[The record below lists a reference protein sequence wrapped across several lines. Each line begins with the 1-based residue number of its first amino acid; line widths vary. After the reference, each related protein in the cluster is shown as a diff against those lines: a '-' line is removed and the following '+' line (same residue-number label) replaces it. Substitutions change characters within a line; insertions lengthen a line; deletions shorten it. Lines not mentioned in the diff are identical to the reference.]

1 MNSTRSNRF
10 SAVAVV
16 GAGLM
21 GHGIAQLF
29 ATREVDV
36 HLYDLDTR
44 ALSRALTNAAANL
57 EAIAANGLIERS
69 EIPSITNRIHTHSA
83 LREAVSDADLVIEAV
98 SESVDLKQKVFRA
111 LDELCPQSV
120 ILATNT
126 SAISIADVSR
136 LVVNRRR
143 VVGTHFWN
151 PPYLIP
157 LVEVV
162 KGPDT
167 AQETVDAVYDF
178 LQSVGKRPVKVR
190 KDVPGFIGNRL
201 QHALWREAIS
211 IVENEIADAEDVDEV
226 IASGF
231 GLRLPALG
239 PLKNADLVGLDLT
252 LAIHDYLLPHISGSP
267 ASSPLLRRKAEGRE
281 LGCTS
286 GKGFYDW
293 TPEDEAQL
301 KRELMAYLMAAPE
314 VRASFS
320 RS

>member
-1 MNSTRSNRF
+1 MNSSRF
-10 SAVAVV
+10 NQFEAIAVI

-29 ATREVDV
+29 ATRKVDV
-36 HLYDLDTR
+36 HLYDIDSA
-44 ALSRALTNAAANL
+44 ALSRALENVAANL
-57 EAIAANGLIERS
+57 DAIAANGLIPGS
-69 EIPSITNRIHTHSA
+69 EIGPIIGRIHTYSS
-83 LREAVSDADLVIEAV
+83 LDKAVAGADLVVEAV
-98 SESVDLKQKVFRA
+98 SESVGLKQRVFRV
-111 LDELCPQSV
+111 LDELCPPSV

-126 SAISIADVSR
+126 SAISIADISEMV
-136 LVVNRRR
+136 LNRHR

-167 AQETVDAVYDF
+167 AQDTVDAVYDF

-211 IVENEIADAEDVDEV
+211 IVENEIADADDVDEV

-252 LAIHDYLLPHISGSP
+252 IAIHDYLLPHISSTQTT
-267 ASSPLLRRKAEGRE
+267 SSLLRQKVSDQEM
-281 LGCTS
+281 GCKS

-293 TPEDEAQL
+293 TPADEEDV
-301 KRELMAYLMAAPE
+301 KRELMDYLMATRE
-314 VRASFS
+314 VKDSFS
-320 RS
+320 SS

>member
-10 SAVAVV
+10 ATVAVV

-29 ATREVDV
+29 ATREVEV
-36 HLYDLDTR
+36 HLYDVDPQ
-44 ALSRALTNAAANL
+44 ALSRALKNAAANL
-57 EAIAANGLIERS
+57 EAIAANGLIQSS
-69 EIPSITNRIHTHSA
+69 EIGPIIERIRTHSSLDETVA
-83 LREAVSDADLVIEAV
+83 EADLVVEAV

-126 SAISIADVSR
+126 SAISISDISE
-136 LVVNRRR
+136 LVLNRHR

-167 AQETVDAVYDF
+167 AQDTVDAVYDF

-252 LAIHDYLLPHISGSP
+252 LAIHDYLLPHISSTP
-267 ASSPLLRRKAEGRE
+267 APSPLLRQKANKRE
-281 LGCTS
+281 LGCKS

-293 TPEDEAQL
+293 TPEDEEKV
-301 KRELMAYLMAAPE
+301 KRELLAHLMAARE
-314 VRASFS
+314 VRDSFS
-320 RS
+320 PS